1 MTPATGATP
10 LFALEA
16 AAIDLETTS
25 LDAAKA
31 LIVQFA
37 TVPISGGALD
47 SGDACERLVDP
58 GTAIPP
64 RSTEI
69 HGITDAMVRD
79 APPLRQLWRE
89 LVARLESRVVI
100 GHTVAFDL
108 TVLAAEAR
116 RNGLPWRKPRA
127 LCVRMLATVVAPSLA
142 SHSLDA
148 LASWLGLEI
157 RDRHRALG
165 DAEAAGHIFL
175 ALIPR
180 LEALGIRTLAEAER
194 ATRGLTV
201 EMDRHAGAG
210 WEPPSPGPGD
220 DILGSVDTYA
230 YRHRVGDVM
239 ASPPVV
245 VTPDTTLK
253 QAVDVMVGRAISSVF
268 VADSGLPG
276 QEVGQYAIVTERD
289 AMRRIADRGAAALD
303 EPVGA
308 IGSRPV
314 VTIREN
320 AFLYRAVG
328 RMTRLG
334 SRHLGVRSDTG
345 VLVGAVSARDLLKL
359 RAGPAIALD
368 DAIEEAR
375 SARDLAV
382 AWATLPAVVRSLVA
396 EDIDA
401 RVICQVVSEEIRSMT
416 RRATVLAEQAML
428 AGGKGGPPCAYAV
441 LVLGSGGRGES
452 LLVPDQ
458 DTALVF
464 EAGEAGGPED
474 RWFAALAGHM
484 ADILDAGGI
493 PYCKGGIMARNDD
506 WRGSRATWQA
516 RTERWIRQSRPQD
529 LLNVDIFFDQM
540 PVHGTLSLGTAL
552 FEAAFAAGRES
563 ATFAK
568 LLGDRLS
575 GLASPLT
582 MFGGLKSRDG
592 RLDLKMHILF
602 PVASAARVLAIRHGV
617 VERSTRAR
625 IEGLVAR
632 GIGSDV
638 ELAALLD
645 AHALGL
651 SLLLAQQSADIAA
664 GIRPSIQV
672 ELASLTRRQRA
683 ELRAAIGRLQN
694 IPTLLRDLMFERSRQ
709 AEAP

>member
-16 AAIDLETTS
+16 VAVDLETTG

-31 LIVQFA
+31 LIIELAAIPV
-37 TVPISGGALD
+37 SGGAID
-47 SGDACERLVDP
+47 GDAAMARLVAP
-58 GTAIPP
+58 ATAIPP

-69 HGITDAMVRD
+69 HGITDAMVQD
-79 APPLRQLWRE
+79 APPLRALWGE
-89 LVARLESRVVI
+89 FLERLDGRVVL
-100 GHTVAFDL
+100 GHTIGFDL

-127 LCVRMLATVVAPSLA
+127 LCVRLLATVVAPSLA

-148 LASWLGLEI
+148 LASWLGLEV

-165 DAEAAGHIFL
+165 DAEAAARIFL

-180 LEALGIRTLAEAER
+180 LEAAGIRTLAEAER
-194 ATRGLTV
+194 ASRGLAS
-201 EMDRHAGAG
+201 EMNQHAGAG
-210 WEPPSPGPGD
+210 WEAPVGEPEQA
-220 DILGSVDTYA
+220 ILGSVDTYA

-239 ASPPVV
+239 ARPPVV
-245 VTPDTTLK
+245 VTPDTTLQ
-253 QAVDVMVGRAISSVF
+253 QAVDVMVGRSISSVF
-268 VADSGLPG
+268 VTASGEPG
-276 QEVGQYAIVTERD
+276 LDAGEYAIVTERD
-289 AMRRIADRGAAALD
+289 AMRRIAAHGAAALH

-334 SRHLGVRSDTG
+334 SRHLGVRSDAG

-375 SARDLAV
+375 SAKDLAV

-416 RRATVLAEQAML
+416 RRASVLAERAML
-428 AGGKGGPPCAYAV
+428 ADGKGGPPCDYAV
-441 LVLGSGGRGES
+441 MVLGSGGRGES

-464 EAGEAGGPED
+464 SAGEPGGDED
-474 RWFAALAGHM
+474 RWFADLGARM

-493 PYCKGGIMARNDD
+493 AYCKGGIMARNAE
-506 WRGSRATWQA
+506 WRGSLATWRSRIERWVRQA
-516 RTERWIRQSRPQD
+516 RQQD

-540 PVHGTLSLGTAL
+540 PVHGCLSLGTTL
-552 FEAAFAAGRES
+552 FEVAFAAGRDNP
-563 ATFAK
+563 TFAK
-568 LLGDRLS
+568 LLGERL
-575 GLASPLT
+575 GTVPNALT
-582 MFGGLKSRDG
+582 MFGGLKGRDG
-592 RLDLKMHILF
+592 RLDLKMQILF
-602 PVASAARVLAIRHGV
+602 PVASAARILAIRHGV
-617 VERSTRAR
+617 AERSTRAR
-625 IEGLVAR
+625 IEGLIAR
-632 GIGSDV
+632 GIGSDT
-638 ELAALLD
+638 ELSALLD
-645 AHALGL
+645 AHAFGL

-664 GIRPSIQV
+664 GVRPSSAV
-672 ELASLTRRQRA
+672 DLSALSRQRRS
-683 ELRAAIGRLQN
+683 ELRSAIGRVQD
-694 IPTLLRDLMFERSRQ
+694 IPTMLRDLMFERRQ
-709 AEAP
+709 TDRG